1 MNQVHEEIDAD
12 IFKNALNL
20 NQIRVSE
27 CMIPRTEIVFIDVND
42 SMEDL
47 KDALLIQ
54 SFQRL

>member
-47 KDALLIQ
+47 KDAFINSKL
-54 SFQRL
+54 QR